1 MANAVKDAIK
11 EKIEFMEELDG
22 VTRHKGFNYWLL
34 IPAVLMVVCATGGFL
49 WVRRWLNPS
58 EK

>member
-34 IPAVLMVVCATGGFL
+34 IPVVLMVACATGGFL
-49 WVRRWLNPS
+49 WVRRSLNHS